1 MPPGAPGWHHGLVL
15 DPRKTINPRAA
26 IRRLVTSDAS
36 QYRTMMLE
44 AYERHPDA
52 FTSSAAERA
61 SLPMTWWEARLKEGS
76 QVSDMVIGAFQ
87 ASRLA
92 GVAGLSFET
101 RAKARH
107 KATLFG
113 MYVPSTFR
121 KSGIGKALVLGVLE
135 QARQREGVRLVQ
147 LTVTQGNDL
156 AQGLYERCGFIQYGV
171 EPFAV
176 AVGTE
181 YVSKVHMW
189 CDLKV
194 DD

>member
-1 MPPGAPGWHHGLVL
+1 MNA
-15 DPRKTINPRAA
+15 RAA
-26 IRRLVTSDAS
+26 TIRRLQPSDAPA
-36 QYRTMMLE
+36 YRTMMLE

-52 FTSSAAERA
+52 FTSNVAERA
-61 SLPMTWWEARLKEGS
+61 SLPMDWWEARLKEGS
-76 QVSDMVIGAFQ
+76 QVSEMVLGAFSTQ
-87 ASRLA
+87 RLA

-121 KSGIGKALVLGVLE
+121 KGGVGKALVLGVLE

-147 LTVTQGNDL
+147 LTVTHGNTA
-156 AQGLYERCGFIQYGV
+156 AQGLYERCGFVQFGI

-176 AVGTE
+176 AVDGD

-189 CDLKV
+189 CDLKP
-194 DD
+194 DR